1 VRLKRLRELAGRRWV
16 SALLHVAALLGA
28 WLAIG
33 AYQTRRHLASDAA
46 PAPAFELQ
54 SLDGRRVSLEEFRG
68 RRVLVHFFATWCG
81 VCKLELPSLRSLH
94 SGLEGEGDA
103 VLLAVVEDSDDIE
116 AVRRFAREHELR
128 YPILLGTAPV
138 IAAYRVGAYPTNYY
152 LRPDGSISSS
162 SVGLSTRLGMSARLA
177 LAGVW

>member
-1 VRLKRLRELAGRRWV
+1 MRPLKRLRAIAGRRGI
-16 SALLHVAALLGA
+16 SALIHVAVLLGA

-33 AYQTRRHLASDAA
+33 AYQTRHHLASNHT
-46 PAPAFELQ
+46 PAPPFELE

-94 SGLEGEGDA
+94 EGLAGDA
-103 VLLAVVEDSDDIE
+103 VLLAVVEDSDDVE

-128 YPILLGTAPV
+128 YPILLGSAPV

-152 LRPDGSISSS
+152 LRPDGSISST

-177 LAGVW
+177 LAGM

>member
-1 VRLKRLRELAGRRWV
+1 VRLTGLRELTRRRGV
-16 SALLHVAALLGA
+16 STLLHVAALLAA
-28 WLAIG
+28 WLAVG
-33 AYQTRRHLASDAA
+33 AYQTRRHLPSSQT
-46 PAPAFELQ
+46 PAPAFELVD
-54 SLDGRRVSLEEFRG
+54 LDGQRVSLAQFRG

-94 SGLEGEGDA
+94 DGLANDA
-103 VLLAVVEDSDDIE
+103 VLLAVVQDSDDAE

-128 YPILLGTAPV
+128 YPILLGSDAV

-162 SVGLSTRLGMSARLA
+162 SVGLSTKLGMSTRLA
-177 LAGVW
+177 LAGLW